1 MNNVTLIIIVT
12 LLFAFALTYSRMFYN
27 LLKTKKELA
36 KFIINVVVLEEYIK
50 SIEENK
56 IQSDESIHKEN
67 FIKFLSE
74 SRDWA
79 YSYIEEVQ
87 EGLMTFVDSVDE
99 DIQHFNTYGDVISTS
114 RPDYESMKRISEAYK
129 KLKILL
135 PEEPN
140 VKA

>member
-1 MNNVTLIIIVT
+1 MNNVTLIIVVT
-12 LLFAFALTYSRMFYN
+12 LLFAFGLTYSRMFYN

-36 KFIINVVVLEEYIK
+36 KLMINVVVLEEYIK

-56 IQSDESIHKEN
+56 IQSDESIHREN

-87 EGLMTFVDSVDE
+87 EGLMTFVDSVE
-99 DIQHFNTYGDVISTS
+99 QDIQHFNTYGDVFSTN
-114 RPDYESMKRISEAYK
+114 RPDYDSMKRISEAYK
-129 KLKILL
+129 QLKTLL
-135 PEEPN
+135 PKEPD